1 MIKVGL
7 TGNIGAGKTTVAKI
21 FENNYGIPVFYSDD
35 CAREAENVPH
45 IRKQFIEIV
54 GEEILVD
61 GQIDRNKL
69 RQIVFNNKEIIE
81 KVNQLMGPYIMEEF
95 NKFVELKRKEGD
107 RVVVCESA
115 ILIEKGA
122 MGAFD
127 VIITVVADK
136 QTRLKRT
143 MLRDGLSED
152 MVLAKMNNQLSDDE
166 KIEYSNAVIINED
179 MPNTNTKLLLEKQI
193 ELIVANLDNLGLIW
207 DAR

>member
-7 TGNIGAGKTTVAKI
+7 TGGISSGKTTVAKI
-21 FENNYGIPVFYSDD
+21 FENNYGIPVFYSDE

-61 GQIDRNKL
+61 GKIDRNKL
-69 RQIVFNNKEIIE
+69 RQIVFNNKEIIK

-143 MLRDGLSED
+143 MLRDGLSEE